1 MPREKMLPFTFIE
14 SDADLEHAC
23 ARMSQYRI
31 IGVDLEADSMHSFK
45 EKICLIQIATN
56 DEAFLVDPF
65 TIDDFSPFVKV
76 LENPDIIKVFHGA
89 DFDVR
94 SLDREMG
101 ARINNLF
108 DTEIACRF
116 LNIRERGLAALLKT
130 FFDLNVDKKF
140 QKKDWSRRPFEPD
153 MVAYSVGDVDHLIAL
168 HAKLVDRLNAMGRL
182 HWAEEEFEA
191 QANVRYENNHAP
203 PYFKKIKGAG
213 KLDNRS
219 LAVLENLLILRMD
232 LAEKKD
238 VPLFK
243 VMSTQSLLA
252 MATGRPKSPGEMVE
266 KKMLSKRQAQMYGQ
280 QCKQAIEQAMA
291 LPHKDLPAYPRTVM
305 PRKTPEV
312 MARIKALKAM
322 REKQSESVGM
332 EPGFLI
338 NNATLTALAQENP
351 ATRADLD
358 AMNLLRNWQK
368 QALGD
373 TILKTLN

>member
-1 MPREKMLPFTFIE
+1 MLSFTFIE
-14 SDADLEHAC
+14 SDADLESAC
-23 ARMSQYRI
+23 KRMSEYSI

-45 EKICLIQIATN
+45 EKICLIQIATG

-65 TIDDFSPFVKV
+65 TITDFSPFVAV
-76 LENPDIIKVFHGA
+76 LENPEIIKVFHGA

-116 LNIRERGLAALLKT
+116 LNIRERGLAALLKD
-130 FFDLNVDKKF
+130 FFDVDVDKKF
-140 QKKDWSRRPFEPD
+140 QKKDWSKRPLAAD
-153 MVAYSVGDVDHLIAL
+153 MVAYSVGDVDHLIPL
-168 HAKLVDRLNAMGRL
+168 HAKLKDRLNAMGRL

-191 QANVRYENNHAP
+191 QARVRYENNHLP
-203 PYFKKIKGAG
+203 PFFRKIKGAG

-219 LAVLENLLILRMD
+219 LAVLENLLVLRMD

-243 VMSTQSLLA
+243 VMSNQSLLA
-252 MATGRPKSPGEMVE
+252 MATARPRSVGEMVTR
-266 KKMLSKRQAQMYGQ
+266 KMLSKRQSQMFGQ
-280 QCKQAIEQAMA
+280 SCVEAIEDAMA
-291 LPHKDLPAYPRTVM
+291 LPHKDLPSYPKTVM
-305 PRKTPEV
+305 LRKTPAV
-312 MARIKALKAM
+312 MARITALKAM
-322 REKQSESVGM
+322 REKQSEVLGM

-338 NNATLTALAQENP
+338 NNAALTALALENP

-358 AMNLLRNWQK
+358 AMDLLHSWQK
-368 QALGD
+368 EALGD

>member
-1 MPREKMLPFTFIE
+1 MLSFTYIE
-14 SDADLEHAC
+14 SNTDLETAC
-23 ARMSQYRI
+23 QRMSEYPI

-45 EKICLIQIATN
+45 EKICLIQIATR

-65 TIDDFSPFVKV
+65 TIDLFSPFVAV
-76 LENPDIIKVFHGA
+76 LENPEIIKVFHGA

-116 LNIRERGLAALLKT
+116 LNIRERGLAALLKD
-130 FFDLNVDKKF
+130 FFDVDVDKKF
-140 QKKDWSRRPFEPD
+140 QKKDWSKRPLAPD

-168 HAKLVDRLNAMGRL
+168 HAKLVERLNAIGRL

-191 QANVRYENNHAP
+191 QAQVRYENNHHP
-203 PYFKKIKGAG
+203 PFFKKVKGAG

-219 LAVLENLLILRMD
+219 LAVLENLLVLRMV

-243 VMSTQSLLA
+243 VMSNQSLLA
-252 MATGRPKSPGEMVE
+252 MATGRPKSVKEMVTRR
-266 KKMLSKRQAQMYGQ
+266 MLSKRQAQMFGQ
-280 QCKQAIEQAMA
+280 SCVQAIEDALA
-291 LPHKDLPAYPRTVM
+291 LPHKDLPSYPKTVM

-312 MARIKALKAM
+312 MARITALKAM
-322 REKQSESVGM
+322 REEKSDVLGM

-338 NNATLTALAQENP
+338 NNAALTALALENP

-368 QALGD
+368 EVLGD
-373 TILKTLN
+373 TILKTLK

>member
-1 MPREKMLPFTFIE
+1 MLQFTFIE
-14 SDADLEHAC
+14 SDAALADAC
-23 ARMSQYRI
+23 AQMSKYPI

-65 TIDDFSPFVKV
+65 TIDNFSPFVDV

-116 LNIRERGLAALLKT
+116 LNVRERGLAALLKDH
-130 FFDLNVDKKF
+130 FDVHVDKKF
-140 QKKDWSRRPFEPD
+140 QKQDWSKRPLKSD
-153 MVAYSVGDVDHLIAL
+153 MVAYSVGDVAYLIVL
-168 HAKLVDRLNAMGRL
+168 HGILVKRLAAIGRL
-182 HWAEEEFEA
+182 HWAAEEFEA
-191 QANVRYENNHAP
+191 QARVRYENNHAP
-203 PYFKKIKGAG
+203 PFFRKIKGAG

-219 LAVLENLLILRMD
+219 LAVLENLLTLRMD

-243 VMSTQSLLA
+243 IMSNQSLLA
-252 MATGRPKSPGEMVE
+252 MATGRPRSLDEIKEN
-266 KKMLSKRQAQMYGQ
+266 KMLSPRQVQMFGHLCRQAIDRG
-280 QCKQAIEQAMA
+280 MA
-291 LPHKDLPAYPRTVM
+291 LPHKDLPAYPKTVM

-312 MARIKALKAM
+312 MARITALKKM
-322 REKQSESVGM
+322 REKKSESLGM

-338 NNATLTALAQENP
+338 NNATITALAQEKP
-351 ATRADLD
+351 VTHADLD
-358 AMNLLRNWQK
+358 AMGVLRNWQK
-368 QALGD
+368 EALGD
-373 TILKTLN
+373 TILKTL

>member
-1 MPREKMLPFTFIE
+1 MLPFTYIE
-14 SDADLEHAC
+14 SDVDLEDAC
-23 ARMSQYRI
+23 KRMSEYDI

-45 EKICLIQIATN
+45 EKICLIQIATG

-65 TIDDFSPFVKV
+65 TITDFSPFVAV
-76 LENPDIIKVFHGA
+76 LENPEIIKVFHGA

-101 ARINNLF
+101 ARINSLF

-116 LNIRERGLAALLKT
+116 LNIRERGLAALLKD
-130 FFDLNVDKKF
+130 FFDVDVDKKF
-140 QKKDWSRRPFEPD
+140 QKKDWSKRPLAAD
-153 MVAYSVGDVDHLIAL
+153 MVAYSVGDVDHLIPL
-168 HAKLVDRLNAMGRL
+168 HAKLKDRLNAMGRL

-191 QANVRYENNHAP
+191 QARVRYENNHLP
-203 PYFKKIKGAG
+203 PFFRKIKGAG

-219 LAVLENLLILRMD
+219 LAVLENLLVLRMD

-243 VMSTQSLLA
+243 VMSNQSLLA
-252 MATGRPKSPGEMVE
+252 MATARPRSVGEMVTR
-266 KKMLSKRQAQMYGQ
+266 KMLSKRQSQMFGQ
-280 QCKQAIEQAMA
+280 SCVEAIEDAMA
-291 LPHKDLPAYPRTVM
+291 LPHKDLPSYPKTVM
-305 PRKTPEV
+305 LRKTPAV
-312 MARIKALKAM
+312 MARITALKAM
-322 REKQSESVGM
+322 REKQSEVLGM

-338 NNATLTALAQENP
+338 NNAALTALALENP

-358 AMNLLRNWQK
+358 AMDLLHSWQK
-368 QALGD
+368 EALGD

>member
-1 MPREKMLPFTFIE
+1 MLPFTYIE
-14 SDADLEHAC
+14 SNTDLETAC
-23 ARMSQYRI
+23 QRMSEYAI

-45 EKICLIQIATN
+45 EKICLIQIATR

-65 TIDDFSPFVKV
+65 TIDRFSPFVNV
-76 LENPDIIKVFHGA
+76 LENPEIIKVFHGA

-101 ARINNLF
+101 ARIQNLF

-116 LNIRERGLAALLKT
+116 LNIRERGLAALLKD
-130 FFDLNVDKKF
+130 FFDVDVDKKF
-140 QKKDWSRRPFEPD
+140 QKKDWSKRPLEPD
-153 MVAYSVGDVDHLIAL
+153 MVAYSVGDVAHLIAL
-168 HAKLVDRLNAMGRL
+168 HAKLVERLNAMGRL

-191 QANVRYENNHAP
+191 QARVRYENNHVP
-203 PYFKKIKGAG
+203 PFFKKVKGAG

-219 LAVLENLLILRMD
+219 LAVLENLLVLRMD

-243 VMSTQSLLA
+243 VMSNQSLLA
-252 MATGRPKSPGEMVE
+252 MATGRPRSVKETVTL
-266 KKMLSKRQAQMYGQ
+266 KMLSKRQAQMFGQ
-280 QCKQAIEQAMA
+280 SCVEAIEDAMA
-291 LPHKDLPAYPRTVM
+291 LPHRALPSYPKTVM

-312 MARIKALKAM
+312 TARITALKAM
-322 REKQSESVGM
+322 RERQSDVLGM

-338 NNATLTALAQENP
+338 NNAALTALALENP

-358 AMNLLRNWQK
+358 AMDLLRNWQK
-368 QALGD
+368 EALGD
-373 TILKTLN
+373 TILKTLK

>member
-1 MPREKMLPFTFIE
+1 MLPFTFIE
-14 SDADLEHAC
+14 SDADLESAC
-23 ARMSQYRI
+23 KRMSEYPI

-45 EKICLIQIATN
+45 EKICLIQIATG
-56 DEAFLVDPF
+56 DEAFLVDPV
-65 TIDDFSPFVKV
+65 TITDFSPFVAV

-101 ARINNLF
+101 ARINSLF

-116 LNIRERGLAALLKT
+116 LNIRERGLAALLKD
-130 FFDLNVDKKF
+130 FFDVDVDKKF
-140 QKKDWSRRPFEPD
+140 QKKDWSKRPLAAD
-153 MVAYSVGDVDHLIAL
+153 MVAYSVGDVDHLIPL
-168 HAKLVDRLNAMGRL
+168 HAKLKDRLNAMGRL

-191 QANVRYENNHAP
+191 QARVRYENNHLP
-203 PYFKKIKGAG
+203 PFFRKIKGAG

-219 LAVLENLLILRMD
+219 LAVLENLLVLRMD

-243 VMSTQSLLA
+243 VMSNQSLLA
-252 MATGRPKSPGEMVE
+252 MATARPRSVGEMVTR
-266 KKMLSKRQAQMYGQ
+266 KMLSKRQAQMFGQ
-280 QCKQAIEQAMA
+280 SCVEAIEDAMA
-291 LPHKDLPAYPRTVM
+291 LPHKDLPSYPKTVM
-305 PRKTPEV
+305 LRKTPAV
-312 MARIKALKAM
+312 MARITALKAM
-322 REKQSESVGM
+322 REKQSEVLGM

-338 NNATLTALAQENP
+338 NNAALTALALENP

-358 AMNLLRNWQK
+358 AMDLLHSWQK
-368 QALGD
+368 EALGD

>member
-1 MPREKMLPFTFIE
+1 MLSFTFIE
-14 SDADLEHAC
+14 SDEDLETAC
-23 ARMSQYRI
+23 RRMSEYPI

-45 EKICLIQIATN
+45 EKICLIQIATR

-65 TIDDFSPFVKV
+65 TIDHFSPFVAV
-76 LENPDIIKVFHGA
+76 LENPEIIKVFHGA

-94 SLDREMG
+94 SLDRDMG

-116 LNIRERGLAALLKT
+116 LNIRERGLAALLKE
-130 FFDLNVDKKF
+130 FFDVHVDKKF
-140 QKKDWSRRPFEPD
+140 QKKDWSRRPLEPD
-153 MVAYSVGDVDHLIAL
+153 MIDYSVGDVDHLIAL
-168 HAKLVDRLNAMGRL
+168 HKKLVDRLEAIGRL

-191 QANVRYENNHAP
+191 QARVRYENNHAP
-203 PYFKKIKGAG
+203 PFFIKIKGAG

-219 LAVLENLLILRMD
+219 LAVLENLLVLRIT

-243 VMSTQSLLA
+243 VISNQSLLA
-252 MATGRPKSPGEMVE
+252 MATGRPRSVGEMVT
-266 KKMLSKRQAQMYGQ
+266 KKMLSKRQAQMFGPL
-280 QCKQAIEQAMA
+280 CLQAIDDAMA

-305 PRKTPEV
+305 PRKTPQV
-312 MARIKALKAM
+312 MARITALKTM
-322 REKQSESVGM
+322 REKESDALGM

-338 NNATLTALAQENP
+338 NNATLTALALENP

-358 AMNLLRNWQK
+358 AMNQLREWQK
-368 QALGD
+368 EALGD
-373 TILKTLN
+373 TILKTLNALK